1 MRLAIRLLL
10 MPPLKEGE
18 MPMRGELG
26 FPAELSDR
34 HPASDQNEWGV
45 IGSCAIVL
53 LMSFYFVV
61 SFTPFDQI
69 AMLIAG
75 SPW

>member
-1 MRLAIRLLL
+1 
-10 MPPLKEGE
+10 

-26 FPAELSDR
+26 FPAMLSDR
-34 HPASDQNEWGV
+34 QPTADRNDWGI
-45 IGSCAIVL
+45 IGSCTIFL

-61 SFTPFDQI
+61 SSTPFDQI